1 MNIEEKENKVED
13 AEDRLTNDIVNE
25 NIDEIEVTNDKNIN
39 ISKSNVSDLKASI
52 DEPFATKKGYFYIH
66 IYGNGKETKRKVD
79 ITLNSN
85 DRNKTQTITFKE
97 SSLSG
102 YSDNHNFQILTTS
115 AKTQPTEQN
124 SYSVFSF
131 KFSYTKPAHYKAG
144 HWYSDKTDDF
154 RFNFNKSPTDTTTT
168 VNNAGHNITDTT
180 ETINMQ
186 INLTNCG
193 ITYSGGEKSNATGH
207 INLRRGYYADLQID
221 SNGGNHAGKTNKYS
235 YGIKCCCTEAIIVSP
250 TRKGYAF
257 IGWSFAK
264 GKNCGGASFDK
275 STSKFKY
282 CGIGTSTS
290 SVGSENTC
298 TLKAEWIKNDDT
310 LILPE
315 TGYIDFSILI
325 ILIRHKF
332 NFNINN

>member
-1 MNIEEKENKVED
+1 MDLDREENMVENTEENI
-13 AEDRLTNDIVNE
+13 TNDIVKDNTE
-25 NIDEIEVTNDKNIN
+25 EIEITNDREIN
-39 ISKSNVSDLKASI
+39 LLKSNTSSLKVSQ
-52 DEPFATKKGYFYIH
+52 DEPFETKKGFFYIH
-66 IYGNGKETKRKVD
+66 IYGNGKETKRKVEV
-79 ITLNSN
+79 ILSSN

-97 SSLSG
+97 SGVSG
-102 YSDNHNFQILTTS
+102 YSDSHNFQILTTS

-124 SYSVFSF
+124 SYSIFSF

-144 HWYSDKTDDF
+144 HWYSEKTDDY

-168 VNNAGHNITDTT
+168 VNNTGHNITDTT

-193 ITYSGGEKSNATGH
+193 VTYAGGEKSNATGH
-207 INLRRGYYADLQID
+207 ITLSKGYYADLQID
-221 SNGGNHAGKTNKYS
+221 PNGGNHAGKTNKYS
-235 YGIKCCCTEAIIVSP
+235 CGIKCCCTEAIIANP

-257 IGWSFAK
+257 IGWSFVK
-264 GKNCGGASFDK
+264 GKNCGGASFDNF
-275 STSKFKY
+275 SSKFKY
-282 CGIGTSTS
+282 CGIGTSSS
-290 SVGSENTC
+290 SVGIDNTC